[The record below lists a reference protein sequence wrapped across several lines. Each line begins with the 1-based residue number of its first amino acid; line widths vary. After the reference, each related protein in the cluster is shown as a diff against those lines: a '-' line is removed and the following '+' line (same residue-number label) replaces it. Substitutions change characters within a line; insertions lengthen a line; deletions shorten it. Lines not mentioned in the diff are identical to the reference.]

1 MTEPTNRKQLK
12 AQAGSAPPEAGVY
25 RIVNGK
31 TGLAMLGST
40 PNLRSLRNR
49 LEFARST
56 NSPSALDPRMKT
68 LAESSSL
75 GDLAFEELERLDIPS
90 NATPASIQADL
101 ATLEQL
107 WREKLGL

>member
-1 MTEPTNRKQLK
+1 MTETTNRKQLK
-12 AQAGSAPPEAGVY
+12 AQARSAPPEAGVY

-31 TGLAMLGST
+31 TGAAILGST
-40 PNLRSLRNR
+40 SNLHSLRNR

-56 NSPSALDPRMKT
+56 NSPAALDPQMKT
-68 LAESSSL
+68 LAETSSL
-75 GDLAFEELERLDIPS
+75 VDLAFEELERLDIPA
-90 NATPASIQADL
+90 NATPASIHADL